1 MTDFGALE
9 EVDGV
14 RLSWN
19 LWPNSKLEATKCI
32 IPFGAVYSPNKR
44 LPSMPVRAARAA
56 SSFARPRRPGSR
68 RQRAQG

>member
-9 EVDGV
+9 EVDGI

-44 LPSMPVRAARAA
+44 LPSMPVRAARTSGVVVRARRPGA
-56 SSFARPRRPGSR
+56 PAQRPRR
-68 RQRAQG
+68 